1 MTEETHAD
9 GPFPDPHSLGL
20 EELKLLLEQLIS
32 REQGVSNT
40 RNVLHAQIDALRRE
54 FVDRLREEGAPSSSG
69 PTGSAPVGR
78 SGAAYSSSAA
88 RL

>member
-69 PTGSAPVGR
+69 PIGR